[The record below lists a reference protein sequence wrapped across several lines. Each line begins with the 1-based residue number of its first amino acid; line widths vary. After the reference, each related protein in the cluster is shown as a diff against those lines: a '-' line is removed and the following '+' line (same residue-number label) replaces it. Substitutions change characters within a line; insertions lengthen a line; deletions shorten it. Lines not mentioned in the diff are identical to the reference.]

1 MRPLIVINVVGL
13 TARLLGPSTPHLSAL
28 AHKTGIRSLAP
39 AFPAVTCTAQS
50 SMLTG
55 LPPSQH
61 GIVGNGW
68 YFRDLGEVF
77 LWRQSNRLVAGEKVW
92 EAAKRRDPAFTCA
105 NLFWWYAMHSSAE
118 VSVTPRP
125 IYLAD
130 GRKLPDCYATPPGLA
145 EELTARFGTFPLFR
159 FWGPTTTIESSRWIA
174 NAALHVR
181 RTHKPSLTLVY
192 LPHLDYDLQ
201 RLGPTHPKIAQAV
214 GEVDVLC
221 GELIA
226 DAARDG
232 ADVLAVSEYGITQVS
247 RPVHIN
253 RALRQA
259 GLLAVRDER
268 GREQLDPVVSTAFAV
283 ADHQVAHVYVRDPAR
298 IAEVAALLRAV
309 PGIEAVLDVEGQKAV
324 GLAHERSGELV
335 AVAAADSWFTW
346 YHWLDDRRAP
356 DFARTVEIHRKPG
369 YDPVELFFD
378 PALRFPQLSAAWRLA
393 KRALGLRALMDLI
406 PLDASL
412 VKGSHGRKPDD
423 PADAPVLIGAD
434 PALLPAGGGPV
445 AMTAVKEI
453 VLHHLF
459 RA

>member
-1 MRPLIVINVVGL
+1 M
-13 TARLLGPSTPHLSAL
+13 
-28 AHKTGIRSLAP
+28 AP

-50 SMLTG
+50 SMVTG
-55 LPPSQH
+55 LAPSDH

-77 LWRQSNRLVAGEKVW
+77 LWRQSNRLVRGEKVW
-92 EAAKRRDPAFTCA
+92 EAAKRRDPTFTCA
-105 NLFWWYAMHSSAE
+105 NLFWWYAMHAAADI
-118 VSVTPRP
+118 SVTPRP

-145 EELTARFGTFPLFR
+145 EELTAKFGTFPLFR

-181 RTHKPSLTLVY
+181 RTHKPTLTLVY

-201 RLGPTHPKIAQAV
+201 RVGPEHPKIAQAL
-214 GEVDVLC
+214 GEVDALC

-226 DAARDG
+226 DAGRDG
-232 ADVLAVSEYGITQVS
+232 ADVLAVSEYGITPVN

-253 RALRQA
+253 RVLRAA

-268 GREQLDPVVSTAFAV
+268 GHEQLDPVVSTAFAV
-283 ADHQVAHVYVRDPAR
+283 ADHQIAHVYVSDPGR
-298 IAEVAALLRAV
+298 IAEVAALLRQQ
-309 PGIEAVLDVEGQKAV
+309 PGIDAVLDADGQKAA
-324 GLAHERSGELV
+324 GIAHERSGELV
-335 AVAAADSWFTW
+335 AVAAPEAWFTW
-346 YHWLDDRRAP
+346 YHWLDDSRAP

-378 PALRFPQLSAAWRLA
+378 PALRFPQLAAAWRLA
-393 KRALGLRALMDLI
+393 KRALGFRAVMDLI
-406 PLDASL
+406 PLDATL

-423 PADAPVLIGAD
+423 PVDAPVLIGAD
-434 PALLPAGGGPV
+434 PKVLPQGDEPV
-445 AMTAVKEI
+445 PMTAVKEV

-459 RA
+459 GTA